1 MRKKNL
7 NKEVAAPV
15 QEQVQPTE
23 AKKQSLAGTAFV
35 YNGKTYV
42 LQDGPVNFET
52 KIPQP
57 QISLNPTMSF
67 VSDGKGGA
75 KLQITP
81 HPKAELPVFGAPV
94 KK

>member
-1 MRKKNL
+1 MSKKNM
-7 NKEVAAPV
+7 KQAGAAPA
-15 QEQVQPTE
+15 EQQKQATE
-23 AKKQSLAGTAFV
+23 AQKQSLAGTTFV
-35 YNGKTYV
+35 YEGKTYV
-42 LQDGPVNFET
+42 IQDGPVNFET

-75 KLQITP
+75 KLKITP
-81 HPKAELPVFGAPV
+81 NPTAGLPQFGRD